1 MIYLAPIQ
9 GFTDFV
15 YRSAYSEVFSDMDAF
30 FIPYITVK
38 DNQLPK
44 KYNKEILPQ
53 NNPQNKVIPQ
63 VLVKDT
69 SEIIFLSKI
78 LEDFGY
84 SEINLNLGC
93 PYPMATNRGKGSG
106 LLPYPE
112 KIKIILESFFE
123 HSNLKL
129 SVKLRA
135 GLISTEEIEKIIPI
149 LNQFPLTEVILHPRV
164 AKQLYKGIILE
175 SAFEFASQN
184 AKHRLVYNGDIFELS
199 DFIATKQKFPETN
212 DWMLGRGVLSNP
224 FLPSEI
230 NGLQFSPDEK
240 WNKLNE
246 FHQLVLENYSEVMDN
261 PGNVLNKMVQ
271 FWSYFSY
278 NFPNQKKVFKS
289 IKKSK
294 NLGIFNLEVK
304 KAFLSLN

>member
-15 YRSAYSEVFSDMDAF
+15 YRSSYSEVFSHIDAF

-38 DNQLPK
+38 NNQLPK
-44 KYNKEILPQ
+44 KYNKEISPE

-63 VLVKDT
+63 VLVKDAN
-69 SEIIFLSKI
+69 ELIFLSKI
-78 LEDFGY
+78 IEDLGY

-112 KIKIILESFFE
+112 KVNTILESFFE
-123 HSNLKL
+123 HSKLKL
-129 SVKLRA
+129 SVKHRA
-135 GLISTEEIEKIIPI
+135 GLISTEEIEKTIPI
-149 LNQFPLTEVILHPRV
+149 LNKFPLTEVIFHPRV
-164 AKQLYKGIILE
+164 ASQLYKGNVSE
-175 SAFEFASQN
+175 SAFEYACN
-184 AKHRLVYNGDIFELS
+184 NLIHPLVYNGDIFTLS
-199 DFIATKQKFPETN
+199 DFTNTKQMFPKTQ

-230 NGLQFSPDEK
+230 KGYQFSPNDK

-246 FHQLVLENYSEVMDN
+246 FHESIFENYSRVMDN
-261 PGNVLNKMVQ
+261 PGNVLNKMIQ

-289 IKKSK
+289 IKKTK
-294 NLGIFNLEVK
+294 NLGNFKLEVK
-304 KAFLSLN
+304 KAFLSLS

>member
-15 YRSAYSEVFSDMDAF
+15 YRSAYSKVFSDIDAF

-38 DNQLPK
+38 ENQLPK

-53 NNPQNKVIPQ
+53 NNLQNKVIPQ
-63 VLVKDT
+63 VLVKDA
-69 SEIIFLSKI
+69 SEIVFLSKE
-78 LEDFGY
+78 LEDLGY
-84 SEINLNLGC
+84 QEINLNLGC

-106 LLPYPE
+106 LLPHPE
-112 KIKIILESFFE
+112 KIKVILEHFFE
-123 HSNLKL
+123 QSNLKL
-129 SVKLRA
+129 SIKLRA

-149 LNQFPLTEVILHPRV
+149 LNQFPLSEVILHPRV
-164 AKQLYKGIILE
+164 AKQLYKGIISE
-175 SAFEFASQN
+175 PAFEYASN
-184 AKHRLVYNGDIFELS
+184 TVTHPLVYNGDIFTYS
-199 DFIATKQKFPETN
+199 DFINIKQKFPETN
-212 DWMLGRGVLSNP
+212 HWMLGRGVLSNP

-230 NGLQFSPDEK
+230 NGFQFSPDEK

-246 FHQLVLENYSEVMDN
+246 FHQLVLEEYSKVMDN
-261 PGNVLNKMVQ
+261 PGNVLNKMIQ

-289 IKKSK
+289 IKKTK
-294 NLGIFNLEVK
+294 NLGNLNIEVK
-304 KAFLSLN
+304 KAFLSLS